1 MKKYNLGFFPTPLHK
16 LKNLSEKYSG
26 FNIFI
31 KRDDCTGLAS
41 GGNKTRKLEFLIQ
54 DAINKGC
61 NSVITAGAQQSNHC
75 RQTAAACAQSKL
87 KCFLLL
93 GGNKPDQYDGNLLL
107 SKILGAEIYFTGDKR
122 KGEDIEILATD
133 LRSKGLN
140 PYIIPYGGSN
150 IIGAKG
156 FIEAVKEL
164 REQMADYKLGIDYI
178 FFASSSGGTQAGLT
192 LGKLIYNLDARLMPV
207 CIDKDEVN
215 GLKLDQAV
223 LNLANEGKLLYNL
236 ECSLDLE
243 DVKLIEDYNEA
254 GYGVVTNNEKDAIT
268 ELAVSEGILLDPVYT
283 GRAFYAMMDH
293 LRKGLLKPGSNILFW
308 HTGGFPSTFY
318 YAEKLQ

>member
-1 MKKYNLGFFPTPLHK
+1 MKKYDLGFFPTPLHK

-31 KRDDCTGLAS
+31 KRDDCTGLLS
-41 GGNKTRKLEFLIQ
+41 GGNKTRKLEYLLQ
-54 DAINKGC
+54 DAIDKGC

-75 RQTAAACAQSKL
+75 RQTAAACAQAKL

-107 SKILGAEIYFTGDKR
+107 SKIMGAEIYFTGDKR
-122 KGEDIEILATD
+122 KGEDIEILATE

-156 FIEAVKEL
+156 FIEAAKEL
-164 REQMADYKLGIDYI
+164 SEQMADYKLGIDYI

-192 LGKLIYNLDARLMPV
+192 LGKLIYNLEARLMPV

-236 ECSLDLE
+236 DCSLDLD

-293 LRKGLLKPGSNILFW
+293 LRKGLLKPGSNVLFW